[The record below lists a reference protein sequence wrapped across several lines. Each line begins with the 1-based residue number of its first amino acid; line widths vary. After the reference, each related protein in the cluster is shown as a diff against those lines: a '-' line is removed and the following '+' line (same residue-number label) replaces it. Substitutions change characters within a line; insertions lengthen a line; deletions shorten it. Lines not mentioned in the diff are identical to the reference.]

1 MRLAILLFQISLLAS
16 PVHSQEVMT
25 VAKFKE
31 LSSAL
36 GDSKPLRKE
45 LAVEPYWTKSKVSNT
60 MKYSDGRVFNEDLDI
75 SRKSI
80 AGEYIVETFYSN
92 YYKRKMYSIVG
103 FDDRA
108 SCIRQWS
115 LFGNTLVTAT
125 IIHDEKKHVSAVTSS
140 YADGMLELGVSTFT
154 DGEISSRSEVFKD
167 GVRVMV
173 REGMEKQAT
182 KSGNAEQGAPPPT
195 AGATHSK

>member
-1 MRLAILLFQISLLAS
+1 M
-16 PVHSQEVMT
+16 
-25 VAKFKE
+25 
-31 LSSAL
+31 
-36 GDSKPLRKE
+36 
-45 LAVEPYWTKSKVSNT
+45 
-60 MKYSDGRVFNEDLDI
+60 
-75 SRKSI
+75 
-80 AGEYIVETFYSN
+80 
-92 YYKRKMYSIVG
+92 
-103 FDDRA
+103 
-108 SCIRQWS
+108 
-115 LFGNTLVTAT
+115 
-125 IIHDEKKHVSAVTSS
+125 SAVTSS